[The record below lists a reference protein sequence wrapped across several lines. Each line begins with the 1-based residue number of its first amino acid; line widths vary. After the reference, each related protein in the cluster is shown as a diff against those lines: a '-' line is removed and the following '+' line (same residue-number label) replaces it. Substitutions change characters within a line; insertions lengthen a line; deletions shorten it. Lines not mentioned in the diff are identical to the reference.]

1 MIESLNL
8 LYFISAL
15 SQKITNT
22 IYLRFC
28 GCDKISSI
36 VHFTLRE
43 FLCSGDLFGQ
53 VWNKK
58 GDRSSQ
64 YLQSAKQQGTDSSP
78 AFSSPNIQSSRR
90 KTKDFEIESL
100 YSFLLLDKVFFP
112 LLIRFGRIGPPCL
125 MVLSFADSLSYYSSF
140 QKKKKI
146 LLFLEILINTVC
158 LFFLEIP
165 INTVCLL
172 YGAEWL
178 ATKKWQDAKVLV
190 ARCLC

>member
-64 YLQSAKQQGTDSSP
+64 YFHSAKQQGTDSSP

-140 QKKKKI
+140 QKKKKNRI
-146 LLFLEILINTVC
+146 IPRNSYQHCLPIFPWNSYQHC
-158 LFFLEIP
+158 LFIVWSWMVGNKEM
-165 INTVCLL
+165 TGC
-172 YGAEWL
+172 
-178 ATKKWQDAKVLV
+178 
-190 ARCLC
+190 